1 MKTKELKRF
10 EIISNKT
17 GFVSTKVVTSQDT
30 FDVIEQFYHSDI
42 AIYESVFILLLDR
55 SNNTIGYAKISQGG
69 ISGTVV
75 DVKIIGKYIVD
86 TLASGLILAHNH
98 PSGNLR
104 ASESDIKMTNNV
116 KEVCKILDCT
126 FLDSL
131 IVTENGYT
139 SLTDEGLI

>member
-17 GFVSTKVVTSQDT
+17 GFISSKVITSQDA
-30 FDVIEQFYHSDI
+30 FNVIEQFYHSDI